1 MEGSNAVLV
10 QPTSQ
15 LQSSQNLLDL
25 QGSSA
30 PLAMSSASSFEQTPP
45 PAPVRVEAEN
55 YRAGRG
61 VGYYDTTTGNA
72 GGVYRSDDV
81 DIQRTSDVGGGYN
94 VGWIRSGE
102 WLTYDVTL
110 PRSGTYNIV
119 ARVAAANSSA
129 HRMNLSVGGQTFTM
143 NFTGTGGGQVWKD
156 VILAGL
162 ELNGGSQTIRLDMQ
176 TSNFNL
182 NYVDLI
188 PINSENIMFPADSG
202 VVDVR
207 AYGAIPND
215 GQDDTA
221 AIQRALDANPSGN
234 RIIYFS
240 NGVYDV
246 SNTLRYSGTQK
257 RNILQGQSRDGTIIK
272 LKDFS
277 GLNGPVIWTG
287 NPPAQRFR
295 NSILNLTVDVGVG
308 NPTATGIAFIAN
320 NQGAM
325 RDVKIVSRD
334 RKGAVGLDLGIDEN
348 GPTLIK
354 DIEVIGFDVGI
365 RTWNPT
371 ASQTLEHIRLSN
383 QNQYGWKNYNQQVYV
398 RDLQSTNAVT
408 AIWNMPNGASG
419 FTLIDSTLTGVGA
432 TASSLPAIWNQKGM
446 YVRNLTTSG
455 YQLAIRQDDKGRGNP
470 SQPNGY
476 VDEWMARDGF
486 VTLFD
491 SPLTSM
497 RLPVSETP
505 EVPWDALSNWR
516 SPLAYGGLPNDGI
529 DDTAAIQAAI
539 DSGATTVYLPNGTWN
554 LNGTIYLRGNVRRF
568 LGTEAFIS
576 SNGNGVIE
584 VGDGSSP
591 TVVIERLEANSSVP
605 GAQSVQ
611 FVHSST
617 RTLVL
622 SSILG
627 GNYKSTIQNP
637 GDVYIED
644 VSGGPWLFKN
654 QNVWARQINPEVY
667 TPVRIQNDGGRLWI
681 LGYKDEDEGTM
692 IETINGGK
700 TELIGAYLLNGSYRD
715 IPAFVNNESSLSFV
729 SVSYRSFGGGS
740 IPIGVKETRDGV
752 TRTTNGLPG
761 NYSGYIP

>member
-1 MEGSNAVLV
+1 M
-10 QPTSQ
+10 
-15 LQSSQNLLDL
+15 
-25 QGSSA
+25 
-30 PLAMSSASSFEQTPP
+30 
-45 PAPVRVEAEN
+45 PAPIRIEAEN
-55 YRAGRG
+55 YRSGRG
-61 VGYYDTTTGNA
+61 VGYYDTTTGNT

-81 DIQRTSDVGGGYN
+81 DVQRTSDVGGGYN

-119 ARVAAANSSA
+119 ARVAAANSSIR
-129 HRMNLSVGGQTFTM
+129 RMSISVGGQTFAM

-162 ELNGGSQTIRLDMQ
+162 DLNGGSQMVRLDMQ

-182 NYVDLI
+182 NYIELI
-188 PINSENIMFPADSG
+188 PINSENIMFPADAG

-207 AYGAIPND
+207 TYGAIPND

-325 RDVKIVSRD
+325 RDVKIISRD

-354 DIEVIGFDVGI
+354 DIEVVGFDVGI

-408 AIWNMPNGASG
+408 AIWNMPDGVSG

-432 TASSLPAIWNQKGM
+432 TASTLPAIWNQKGM

-476 VDEWMARDGF
+476 VNEWMARDGF
-486 VTLFD
+486 VTLFG

-497 RLPVSETP
+497 RLPISETP

-516 SPLAYGGLPNDGI
+516 SPLTYGGLPNDGI

-584 VGDGSSP
+584 VFDGSSP
-591 TVVIERLEANSSVP
+591 TIVIERLEANSSVP

-627 GNYKSTIQNP
+627 GNYRSTTQNP

-644 VSGGPWLFKN
+644 VSGGPWFFKN

-700 TELIGAYLLNGSYRD
+700 TELIGAYLLNGNYED

-729 SVSYRSFGGGS
+729 GVSYRSFGGGS
-740 IPIGVKETRDGV
+740 IPIGVKETRNGV